1 VSDRGHLFVFSYS
14 LIFFFAFFGCFLW
27 LILSGMVHAKGEG
40 MIRNYL
46 TTAFRSF
53 LRHRSFTVLNVVGL
67 TLGMVASLLI
77 LQYVKYERSYDTF
90 HRQAQDIYRV
100 EYDQWQNGKLRF
112 ECAAAVPAV
121 GPALKNNFPEVKRFT
136 RLFPVSGVVTYDSPE
151 RGQISFR
158 EEKMQITD
166 SSVFAIFDFKLVKG
180 DVLEVLSGPNKA
192 VISEKAARKYFGDED
207 PIGKTFS
214 WNADR
219 KFEVRG
225 IFQDIP
231 DNSHIKFDFML
242 SYQTLNKETQN
253 QSETNWGWYD
263 FNTYVLLQ
271 PGTRVEVL
279 QAKWNDYLERTRGE
293 EWRKHNSRQEF
304 LLKPMLDIHLYANLL
319 QESEP
324 DERGNG
330 NSVYALTFVAI
341 FILIIAWVNYI
352 NLATAKS
359 LEWANEVGVRK
370 AMGAQRRQLVYQ
382 FLSEAFL
389 INFLASVIA
398 LATVRVAWPI
408 FSNLSGRDIPLGFML
423 ERDFWLLLAGLFTIG
438 TLLSGFY
445 PALVLSSFKPVAVL
459 KGKVMRAAYG
469 SVLRKSLVVFQFV
482 ASVVLITGAMVVYQ
496 QLKFM
501 SSRDLGIDI
510 HKTLVIRAPGVKD
523 SLYTKNVES
532 FKAEVLRIP
541 AIKSMSTS
549 TNVPGDEI
557 FWANGVRRLVG
568 GAENAISG
576 YTVGIDHDYV
586 PAFDLKLVA
595 GRNFDRDRISDR
607 RGIILNRA
615 MAEALDFKDPAEAIG
630 EKLIQGD
637 TFEIVG
643 VLENYHQMSLKEA
656 VTPLVFRF
664 AQDYADFYAFKIDN
678 DRYADVLASI
688 ERPWKTIFPGKP
700 VDYFFLDQFF
710 NRQYESERQFGRIFS
725 LFTLLA
731 IFIACLGLFGLASFM
746 TMQRTKEIGV
756 RKVLGSSVSGVVL
769 LLSRGFIQLV
779 LLANVIA
786 WPLSWYIMDQW
797 LSSFPYH
804 VSISPILFLLAVV
817 GVVLIAFL
825 SVSVQTIRAARV
837 NPAQTLKYE

>member
-1 VSDRGHLFVFSYS
+1 
-14 LIFFFAFFGCFLW
+14 
-27 LILSGMVHAKGEG
+27 
-40 MIRNYL
+40 MIKNYL
-46 TTAFRSF
+46 TIAFRSF
-53 LRHRSFTVLNVVGL
+53 LRHRAFTILNVVGL

-77 LQYVKYERSYDTF
+77 LQYVKYERSFDTF
-90 HRQAQDIYRV
+90 HQQAEDIYRIQ
-100 EYDQWQNGKLRF
+100 YNQWQNGKLRF

-121 GPALKNNFPEVKRFT
+121 GPALKNNFPEVKRYT

-158 EEKMQITD
+158 EEKMQVTD
-166 SSVFAIFDFKLVKG
+166 SSVFAIFDFKLLKG
-180 DVLEVLSGPNKA
+180 DAQEVLSGPNKA

-207 PIGKTFS
+207 PIGKTIT
-214 WNADR
+214 WDRDR

-231 DNSHIKFDFML
+231 VNSHIKFDFMF

-271 PGTRVEVL
+271 PGTDVEAL
-279 QAKWNDYLERTRGE
+279 QAKWDAHLDRTRGE
-293 EWRKHNSRQEF
+293 EWRKRNSRQEF
-304 LLKPMLDIHLYANLL
+304 LLKPLLGIHLYANLL

-324 DERGNG
+324 DERGDG
-330 NSVYALTFVAI
+330 DSVYALTFIAI

-359 LEWANEVGVRK
+359 LDRANEVGVRK
-370 AMGAQRRQLVYQ
+370 VMGAQRNQLIYQ

-389 INFLASVIA
+389 INLLASVIA
-398 LATVRVAWPI
+398 LATVRIAWPI
-408 FSNLSGRDIPLGFML
+408 FSNLSGRDIPMGFML
-423 ERDFWLLLAGLFTIG
+423 EGDFWLLLAVLFTAG

-459 KGKVMRAAYG
+459 KGKVMRASYG

-482 ASVVLITGAMVVYQ
+482 ASVVLITGAVVVYQ
-496 QLKFM
+496 QLLFM
-501 SSRDLGIDI
+501 SNRDLGIDI
-510 HKTLVIRAPGVKD
+510 HKTLVIRAPGVRD
-523 SLYTKNVES
+523 SLYAQKVES
-532 FKAEVLRIP
+532 FKSEVLRIP
-541 AIKSMSTS
+541 AIKSMSAS

-568 GAENAISG
+568 GPENSISG
-576 YTVGIDHDYV
+576 YTVGIDHDYI
-586 PAFDLKLVA
+586 PAFDLKLAA
-595 GRNFDRDRISDR
+595 GRNFDRAHVQDRKS
-607 RGIILNRA
+607 IILNRA

-630 EKLIQGD
+630 EKLIQED
-637 TFEIVG
+637 TFEIAG

-664 AQDYADFYAFKIDN
+664 AQDYANFYSFKIDS

-688 ERPWKTIFPGKP
+688 EGPWNTIFPGNP

-710 NRQYESERQFGRIFS
+710 SRQYESDRQFGRIFS

-756 RKVLGSSVSGVVL
+756 RKVLGSSVPGVVL

-797 LSSFPYH
+797 LAGFPYH
-804 VSISPILFLLAVV
+804 ISINPVVFVVTGAAVV
-817 GVVLIAFL
+817 FIAFL
-825 SVSVQTIRAARV
+825 SVSIQTIRAARV